1 MHEHLE
7 SGSTDKA
14 MHVLR
19 QAFGHPD
26 SDDFK
31 ELLTAP
37 DGASEYAL
45 KDYDPHALSQI
56 SDSDFAKFAQPES
69 LPLNDIIVEMENVI
83 QNTDQSSFELRNSP
97 PPDSRL
103 PGYSEFYDF
112 GPANHPSSDPFA
124 GEHWSSSGIHYPPKT
139 FHPRHFQTMRHKYQ
153 RKTNSFSPSSHQGF
167 VSKFGSRFNA
177 YSQKAM
183 ERHQARVR

>member
-1 MHEHLE
+1 
-7 SGSTDKA
+7 

-19 QAFGHPD
+19 QALGNPN

-37 DGASEYAL
+37 NGASKHPL

-56 SDSDFAKFAQPES
+56 SDSDFAKFVKPES

-83 QNTDQSSFELRNSP
+83 QNTDQSSFKLRKSSP
-97 PPDSRL
+97 PNSRL

-112 GPANHPSSDPFA
+112 GPANHPSSDPFS
-124 GEHWSSSGIHYPPKT
+124 GEHWSSSGIHYPPKM

-153 RKTNSFSPSSHQGF
+153 RKTNPFSPSSSQGF

-177 YSQKAM
+177 YSHKLM